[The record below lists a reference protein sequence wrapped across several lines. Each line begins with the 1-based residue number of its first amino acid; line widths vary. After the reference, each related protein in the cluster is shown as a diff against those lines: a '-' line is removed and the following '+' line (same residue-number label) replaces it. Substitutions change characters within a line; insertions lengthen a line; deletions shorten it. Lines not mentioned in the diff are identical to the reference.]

1 MEPSLQH
8 LVHCLEQSLGYKPH
22 TPRDFD
28 AVSEIISNV
37 TGEAISASTLKRL
50 WGYRKTESKPFTS
63 TLDILARFLLYSDF
77 EDFQSHEMLN
87 GGGGDPHHK
96 NDLLLKITS
105 SPTTSA
111 PANCY
116 K

>member
-87 GGGGDPHHK
+87 GGG
-96 NDLLLKITS
+96 
-105 SPTTSA
+105 
-111 PANCY
+111 
-116 K
+116 